1 MLFSAERNEGP
12 TISFEE
18 LSVLQNSEDTSNG
31 HQLDESEL
39 RVQLSATRR
48 YLLGSNNYNQS
59 PSSNSLQ
66 VLTDDLM
73 LQGNPRTNWMASIP
87 LAVENNTYSTE
98 NNIYST
104 ENNIYSTDLRSW
116 FDHYQFNSSLG
127 LDSGLTPVQK
137 QRFSISEISP
147 EWAYCSERTKVMM
160 LLNIKIN

>member
-12 TISFEE
+12 TILFEE
-18 LSVLQNSEDTSNG
+18 LSVLQNSKDTSNG
-31 HQLDESEL
+31 HQVDESEL

-48 YLLGSNNYNQS
+48 YLLGSNNFNES

-66 VLTDDLM
+66 VRTDDLM
-73 LQGNPRTNWMASIP
+73 LQGNPRTNWMESIP

-104 ENNIYSTDLRSW
+104 DLSSW
-116 FDHYQFNSSLG
+116 FDHNQFNSSLG
-127 LDSGLTPVQK
+127 LDSSLTPVQN

-147 EWAYCSERTKVMM
+147 EWAYCSERTKVIM
-160 LLNIKIN
+160 LLIIKIN